1 MNEDDT
7 GIDAAGYSRTDGD
20 AIAPVAS
27 RNGRPADGRGQDG
40 FSIVLVALCKGVVYR
55 DEDAAKWQL
64 LQRHQGRVQDYVSLL
79 GLTLQIHED
88 EGFAFLSNREDDDGE
103 SELPRLV
110 TRRPLSYP
118 VSLTLAL
125 LRRRMAEHDSFS
137 GDERIVLEVDEVINM
152 TRTFLPT
159 GSNEAKIVDQI
170 SGALRRISELG
181 FIRFLRADNSRI
193 ELKRILKAF
202 VDAQWLAE
210 FDRRLAEY
218 AEYAVGGDPAGQ
230 PDPAGR
236 RASAT
241 ESEDQ

>member
-1 MNEDDT
+1 MSEMSGSDNGFT
-7 GIDAAGYSRTDGD
+7 GSNAGSGAGAGARE
-20 AIAPVAS
+20 
-27 RNGRPADGRGQDG
+27 QDG
-40 FSIVLVALCKGVVYR
+40 FSVILVALFKGVVYR

-79 GLTLQIHED
+79 GLTLQIYED
-88 EGFAFLSNREDDDGE
+88 EGFAFLSNREAEEDE
-103 SELPRLV
+103 SDLPRLV

-137 GDERIVLEVDEVINM
+137 GEERIVLDADEVIEM

-170 SGALRRISELG
+170 NSALRRISELG
-181 FIRFLRADNSRI
+181 FIRFLKGDNSKI

-218 AEYAVGGDPAGQ
+218 AEYAAGAYPAEHGE
-230 PDPAGR
+230 D
-236 RASAT
+236 
-241 ESEDQ
+241 SEHGKDE

>member
-1 MNEDDT
+1 MMTEFETGANRSGDTRAGGNPEDPGRDNR
-7 GIDAAGYSRTDGD
+7 AGDSAG
-20 AIAPVAS
+20 A
-27 RNGRPADGRGQDG
+27 RGPDE
-40 FSIVLVALCKGVVYR
+40 FSVVLVALFKGVVYR

-64 LQRHQGRVQDYVSLL
+64 LQRHEGRVQDYVSLL
-79 GLTLQIHED
+79 GLTLQIYED
-88 EGFAFLSNREDDDGE
+88 EGFAFLSNREDENGE
-103 SELPRLV
+103 TELPRLV

-137 GDERIVLEVDEVINM
+137 GEERIVLEVDEVVEM
-152 TRTFLPT
+152 TRTFLPA

-170 SGALRRISELG
+170 NSALRRISELG
-181 FIRFLRADNSRI
+181 FIRFLRCDNSRI

-218 AEYAVGGDPAGQ
+218 AEYAAGAYPAERG
-230 PDPAGR
+230 
-236 RASAT
+236 
-241 ESEDQ
+241 EDAEHGKDE

>member
-1 MNEDDT
+1 MSGSDNGFT
-7 GIDAAGYSRTDGD
+7 GSNAVSGAGAGARE
-20 AIAPVAS
+20 
-27 RNGRPADGRGQDG
+27 QDG
-40 FSIVLVALCKGVVYR
+40 FSVILVALFKGVVYR

-79 GLTLQIHED
+79 GLTLQVYED
-88 EGFAFLSNREDDDGE
+88 EGFAFLSNREAEDDE

-137 GDERIVLEVDEVINM
+137 GEERIVLDVDEVIEM

-170 SGALRRISELG
+170 NSALRRISELG
-181 FIRFLRADNSRI
+181 FIRFLKGDNSKI

-218 AEYAVGGDPAGQ
+218 AEYAAGAYPAENGE
-230 PDPAGR
+230 D
-236 RASAT
+236 
-241 ESEDQ
+241 SEHGKDE